1 MLAWT
6 LAQIDRLSD
15 VPHDNIPFAAAHV
28 KQTHP
33 AFLALFAILHKL
45 LSLQN
50 LRNQEQGFRK
60 LEFQVKD
67 SAITWGGFNIYDGNI
82 F

>member
-1 MLAWT
+1 MLNK
-6 LAQIDRLSD
+6 LILPS
-15 VPHDNIPFAAAHV
+15 
-28 KQTHP
+28 
-33 AFLALFAILHKL
+33 LLYLHKL

>member
-1 MLAWT
+1 MLNK
-6 LAQIDRLSD
+6 LILPS
-15 VPHDNIPFAAAHV
+15 
-28 KQTHP
+28 
-33 AFLALFAILHKL
+33 LLYLHKL

-82 F
+82 FKYSRVESNWCTPTIKGYLPLT